1 MQCPHCNNVIG
12 SATKCCSACRY
23 TQISVIRKYFIGRA
37 KELVSLASGGAVWPF
52 ICCSTFIEYMAKMSV
67 DPSTVRQKNGG
78 TRINPRPADDA
89 IYVTFINQY
98 FPAKYN
104 NFQYSNRMHVNESR
118 FGGSTNGRTDKCLP
132 YKMYK
137 VLRCGLVHAF
147 SLNDPESSMQSLRSI
162 FIEHRGESLSHHLDH
177 ISNASYDVALFISE
191 DFAEDI
197 ASVTENLFEKA
208 KTDVVLKKR
217 IVEYYHDHPPVQA
230 L

>member
-78 TRINPRPADDA
+78 SRTNPNPTDEGMF
-89 IYVTFINQY
+89 VTFIKIW
-98 FPAKYN
+98 FPQKYS
-104 NFQYSNRMHVNESR
+104 NFQYSNSMTIKNPTAN
-118 FGGSTNGRTDKCLP
+118 GNLTTNQCLP
-132 YKMYK
+132 SKMYT

-147 SLNDPESSMQSLRSI
+147 SLVDTTSPMPFQRSI
-162 FIEHRGESLSHHLDH
+162 FIEHRGESNSTHLDH
-177 ISNASYDVALFISE
+177 KSNAQWDAALFIAE

-197 ASVTENLFEKA
+197 LKVTNDLFNKA
-208 KTDVVLKKR
+208 KSDMVLKKR
-217 IVEYYHDHPPVQA
+217 IVEYYHNNPPVQA